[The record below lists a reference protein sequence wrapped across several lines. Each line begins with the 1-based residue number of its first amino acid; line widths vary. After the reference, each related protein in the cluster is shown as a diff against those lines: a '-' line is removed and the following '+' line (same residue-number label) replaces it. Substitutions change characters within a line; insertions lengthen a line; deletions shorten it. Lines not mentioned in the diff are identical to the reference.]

1 MRIDACARRQS
12 IWLVG
17 LNYCLEQIMLPSALC
32 HGGFLGFRRIVA
44 NTRKTSGI
52 K

>member
-32 HGGFLGFRRIVA
+32 HGGFLGFSTHSSQYQE
-44 NTRKTSGI
+44 NK
-52 K
+52 